1 MERDELLRLMAD
13 LESDRVERTTST
25 TNTDKFAQAICAFA
39 NDLAQHQQP
48 GVLFVGVD
56 DKSGHPA
63 DIEVTDRLLQNLA
76 AIRSDGNVQPI
87 PTISVAK
94 HSMPGGDVAVV
105 EVTPSDL
112 PPVRYKGQ
120 VWIRVGPRR
129 GIASEQEE
137 RILTERRVAQA
148 RTWDAR
154 PCFDS
159 TLEDLVTDLFLVGYR
174 QYAIASEVLEENHR
188 SLEDQLGALRFF
200 DPRRAC
206 PTQAALLLFGRDPLY
221 FVPGAYVQYVRYSG
235 LTLADDPLRER
246 RYSGDLL
253 SVMRSLDQL
262 VEDLAEARP
271 IASEGL
277 SERTVY
283 SYPPKALH
291 ELIMNAVI
299 HRNYEGSTT
308 PISIR
313 HFDDRIEIQ
322 SPGGLFGDLTRE
334 QFPHGTSYRNP
345 ILAEAAKTLGFV
357 NRYGRGIAIAQSALA
372 KNNSPEAKFEHE
384 TNHFLVTISERP

>member
-1 MERDELLRLMAD
+1 MERDELLRMMAD

-39 NDLAQHQQP
+39 NDLAQNQQP

-56 DKSGHPA
+56 DKSGEPTGL
-63 DIEVTDRLLQNLA
+63 EVTDRLLQNLA

-87 PTISVAK
+87 PTISVSK
-94 HSMPGGDVAVV
+94 HSMPGGEVAVV

-129 GIASEQEE
+129 GIASESEE
-137 RILTERRVAQA
+137 RILTERRVAQS

-154 PCFDS
+154 PCIDA
-159 TLEDLVTDLFLVGYR
+159 TLGDLETDLFLAGYR
-174 QYAIASEVLEENHR
+174 QYAIDREVIEENHR
-188 SLEDQLGALRFF
+188 SLEDQLAALRFF
-200 DPRRAC
+200 DPKRSC
-206 PTQAALLLFGRDPLY
+206 PTHAALLLFGRDPLY
-221 FVPGAYVQYVRYSG
+221 FVPGAYVQYVRYGG
-235 LTLADDPLRER
+235 LTLADEPLRER
-246 RYSGDLL
+246 RYTGDLL

-262 VEDLAEARP
+262 AEDLSETRP
-271 IASEGL
+271 IAGDGL
-277 SERTVY
+277 GERTVY
-283 SYPPKALH
+283 SFPPRALH
-291 ELIMNAVI
+291 ELIINAVI

-313 HFDDRIEIQ
+313 QFNDRIEIL

-357 NRYGRGIAIAQSALA
+357 NRYGRGISIAQTELA
-372 KNNSPEAKFEHE
+372 RNDSPEARFEPGS
-384 TNHFLVTISERP
+384 NYFLVTVAARP

>member
-1 MERDELLRLMAD
+1 MEHDELLRLMSD
-13 LESDRVERTTST
+13 LESDRVERTIST
-25 TNTDKFAQAICAFA
+25 TNTDKFAEAICAFA
-39 NDLAQHQQP
+39 NDLPQHRQP

-56 DKSGHPA
+56 DKTGRPTGL
-63 DIEVTDRLLQNLA
+63 EVTDRLLQNLA

-87 PTISVAK
+87 PTIAVSK
-94 HSMPGGDVAVV
+94 HSMPGGEVAVV

-120 VWIRVGPRR
+120 VWIRIGPRR

-137 RILTERRVAQA
+137 RILTERRIAQA

-154 PCFDS
+154 PCVEA
-159 TLEDLVTDLFLVGYR
+159 TLGDLITDLFLVGYR

-188 SLEDQLGALRFF
+188 SLEDQLAALRFF

-206 PTQAALLLFGRDPLY
+206 PTHAALLLFGRDPLY
-221 FVPGAYVQYVRYSG
+221 FAPGAYIQYVRYGG
-235 LTLADDPLRER
+235 LTLTDEPLRER

-262 VEDLAEARP
+262 SEDLAEAHP
-271 IASEGL
+271 IPSEGL
-277 SERTVY
+277 SERTIY
-283 SYPPKALH
+283 NYPPKALH

-308 PISIR
+308 PVSIR
-313 HFDDRIEIQ
+313 HFDDRIEIL

-357 NRYGRGIAIAQSALA
+357 NRFGRGIAIAQSELA
-372 KNNSPEAKFEHE
+372 KNDSAEARFEPA
-384 TNHFLVTISERP
+384 TNHFLVIVAERP

>member
-39 NDLAQHQQP
+39 NDLAHHRLP
-48 GVLFVGVD
+48 GVLLVGVD
-56 DKSGHPA
+56 DVSGQPTGLK
-63 DIEVTDRLLQNLA
+63 VTDQLLQNLA

-87 PTISVAK
+87 PTIAVSK
-94 HSMPGGDVAVV
+94 HEIPGGEVAVV

-120 VWIRVGPRR
+120 VFIRVGPRR
-129 GIASEQEE
+129 AIASESEE
-137 RILTERRVAQA
+137 RILTERRIAQA

-154 PCFDS
+154 PCFDA
-159 TLEDLVTDLFLVGYR
+159 TLMDLITDLFLVGYR
-174 QYAIASEVLEENHR
+174 HYAIAGEVLEENHR
-188 SLEDQLGALRFF
+188 SLEDQLAALRFF
-200 DPRRAC
+200 DPKRAC
-206 PTQAALLLFGRDPLY
+206 PTHAALLLFGRDPLY
-221 FVPGAYVQYVRYSG
+221 FVPGAYVQYVRFG
-235 LTLADDPLRER
+235 GRTLTDVPLRER

-262 VEDLAEARP
+262 SEDLAEARP
-271 IASEGL
+271 IASVGL
-277 SERTVY
+277 GERAAY

-313 HFDDRIEIQ
+313 HFDDRIEIL

-357 NRYGRGIAIAQSALA
+357 NRYGRGIAIAQSELA
-372 KNNSPEAKFEHE
+372 KNDSPEAQFAHA
-384 TNHFLVTISERP
+384 TNHFLVTVGVRP